1 LEYYNKDEDGIL
13 DYNFAAEPQM
23 GCQIKIGENHASNR
37 SVRPIECHSPWY
49 SALSGSDRQRSN
61 LAADDLY
68 TVIHAAAVICVHW
81 RVDNYG
87 KEKISR
93 RGMDRIGN
101 WNLSP

>member
-1 LEYYNKDEDGIL
+1 MLSHEIGRKSPYKSL
-13 DYNFAAEPQM
+13 CQLSEP
-23 GCQIKIGENHASNR
+23 S
-37 SVRPIECHSPWY
+37 SPWY

-68 TVIHAAAVICVHW
+68 AVIHAAAVIRVHW

-93 RGMDRIGN
+93 RGMDRIAN
-101 WNLSP
+101 WSLSP